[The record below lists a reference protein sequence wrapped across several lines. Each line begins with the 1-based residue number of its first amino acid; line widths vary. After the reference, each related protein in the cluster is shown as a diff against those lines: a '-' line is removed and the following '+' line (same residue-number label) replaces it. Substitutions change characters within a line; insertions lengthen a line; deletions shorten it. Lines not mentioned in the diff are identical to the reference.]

1 MLNVQ
6 TEHLENHT
14 ARLTVEVD
22 AERLEQAMRKAAKKI
37 AQKGRIPGF
46 RPGKAP
52 YNIVLNL
59 YGREAVLSEA
69 LDDFGEAIY
78 RETLD
83 AAQIEPYAMGKL
95 EDVQEEGRKLVF
107 VVPKR
112 PTIELG
118 GYRDV
123 RIDHETPE
131 ITDEMLNEMMEN
143 LRQNQA
149 LLEPADRPAKIGDQV
164 TFEHISVSIVPG
176 ADEDEMEAVADL
188 EAELEAA
195 MAEEAD
201 ADAVALEVDDLEEDG
216 DEESEDE
223 DDLDEEDEEEDDDYE
238 DDDDYDEEDEEETI
252 LHEHDFNRV
261 LRDDKDDFFPGFSKE
276 IVGLSTGQEK
286 EFFLDVPQSDDTDPR
301 IAGKRLHVELH
312 LGQVQARTVPEW
324 SDDLAKRISENKF
337 ETILDLRVDT
347 RKQMQEMAVS
357 QANQNIAMQALD
369 KIVEGATV
377 QYPEEL
383 VQDYISDLLEDLEN
397 NVLRQQGFTLKDY
410 MRLSGQTMDQ
420 LRERY
425 RDSAIKRAQR
435 SLVMAEVVR
444 AEKIDISSADI
455 DAEIDRIAGQ
465 VGGEQSG
472 QFRQFLS
479 TPQSRMN
486 IGTEMVTTRVLERLA
501 AIAKGENPPIPADE
515 PAAESAPA
523 AEPAAEAAPAAEVTD
538 EAAASAAESAP
549 EPSEPTE
556 AQES

>member
-22 AERLEQAMRKAAKKI
+22 AERLDQAMRKAAKKI

-52 YNIVLNL
+52 YNIVVNL

-78 RETLD
+78 RESLD

-118 GYRDV
+118 SYRDV
-123 RIDHETPE
+123 RIEHETPE
-131 ITDEMLNEMMEN
+131 ITDEMLHEAMES
-143 LRQNQA
+143 LRENQA
-149 LLEPADRPAKIGDQV
+149 LLEPADRPAKLSDQV
-164 TFEHISVSIVPG
+164 TFEHISVSVVYEDD
-176 ADEDEMEAVADL
+176 DENEAVEDL

-195 MAEEAD
+195 MAEEAE
-201 ADAVALEVDDLEEDG
+201 ADAVALEVEEAEGGEEDA
-216 DEESEDE
+216 E
-223 DDLDEEDEEEDDDYE
+223 DEEDNEDELDDE
-238 DDDDYDEEDEEETI
+238 DYDDEDEEETI

-261 LRDDKDDFFPGFSKE
+261 LRDDEDDLFPGFSAQ
-276 IVGLSTGQEK
+276 IVGMSQGEEK
-286 EFFLDVPQSDDTDPR
+286 DFFLDVPNSEEFDSR

-324 SDDLAKRISENKF
+324 TDDLAKRISDNKF

-347 RKQMQEMAVS
+347 RKQMQEMAEN
-357 QANQNIAMQALD
+357 QADQAIAMQALD

-377 QYPEEL
+377 RYPDEL
-383 VQDYISDLLEDLEN
+383 VQDYISDLLEDLEH

-410 MRLSGQTMDQ
+410 MRLSGQTMEQ

-425 RDSAIKRAQR
+425 RESAVKRAQR

-444 AEKIDISSADI
+444 AEKIDVSSADV

-465 VGGEQSG
+465 LGGEQSG

-479 TPQSRMN
+479 TPQSRAN
-486 IGTEMVTTRVLERLA
+486 IGTEMVTARVLDRLA
-501 AIAKGENPPIPADE
+501 AIAKGENPAIAADE
-515 PAAESAPA
+515 PAGEPAGEPA
-523 AEPAAEAAPAAEVTD
+523 AEPAAPVAEAVP
-538 EAAASAAESAP
+538 ESGAP
-549 EPSEPTE
+549 ESSEPTA

>member
-52 YNIVLNL
+52 YNIVINL

-112 PTIELG
+112 PTTELG
-118 GYRDV
+118 SYREV
-123 RIDHETPE
+123 RIEHETPE
-131 ITDEMLNEMMEN
+131 ITDEMLDEAMEN

-149 LLEPADRPAKIGDQV
+149 LLEPADRPAKLSDQV
-164 TFEHISVSIVPG
+164 TFEHIAVSIVHDDVDEA
-176 ADEDEMEAVADL
+176 ADDL

-201 ADAVALEVDDLEEDG
+201 ADAVALEVEDVEGEDDG
-216 DEESEDE
+216 VEDE
-223 DDLDEEDEEEDDDYE
+223 DLEDEIEVDDDDEDDYDDLEDEEE
-238 DDDDYDEEDEEETI
+238 ETV

-261 LRDDKDDFFPGFSKE
+261 LRDDKDDLFPGFSAQ
-276 IVGLSTGQEK
+276 IVGLSQGDEK
-286 EFFLDVPQSDDTDPR
+286 DFVLEVPQDDEFDSR

-324 SDDLAKRISENKF
+324 TDDLAKRISEDKI
-337 ETILDLRVDT
+337 ETMLELRVDT
-347 RKQMQEMAVS
+347 RKQMQEMAEN
-357 QANQNIAMQALD
+357 QANQTVAMQALD

-383 VQDYISDLLEDLEN
+383 VQDYISDLLMDLEN

-410 MRLSGQTMDQ
+410 MRLTGQTMDQ
-420 LRERY
+420 IRERY

-444 AEKIDISSADI
+444 AEKIDVSAADI
-455 DAEIDRIAGQ
+455 DAEIDRIASQ
-465 VGGEQSG
+465 IGGEQSS

-486 IGTEMVTTRVLERLA
+486 IGTELVTSRVMDRLA
-501 AIAKGENPPIPADE
+501 AIAKGENPPLPADE
-515 PAAESAPA
+515 P
-523 AEPAAEAAPAAEVTD
+523 EAT
-538 EAAASAAESAP
+538 SESAP
-549 EPSEPTE
+549 EASAPETSEPTA